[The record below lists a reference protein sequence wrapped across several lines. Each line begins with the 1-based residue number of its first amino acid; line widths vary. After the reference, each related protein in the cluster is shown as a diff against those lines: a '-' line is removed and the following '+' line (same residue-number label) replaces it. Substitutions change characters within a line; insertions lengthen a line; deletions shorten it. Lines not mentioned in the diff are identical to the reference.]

1 MECWVE
7 PMDQESERTRVLQE
21 RIRQLEAQ
29 ATNYRD
35 ECSRLRS
42 FIDGALDYAFVQLS
56 PDNLIADWNAGAE
69 RLLGYKEEE
78 VLGQPGSIFFTP
90 EDVNAGQ
97 VQEELKT
104 AGSKGSAADERWHMR
119 KDGTRFWGSGTL
131 RPLMDSNGV
140 LSGYS
145 KIFRDLTERKLA
157 EDRLRQSEEHFRLLV
172 ENVTECALFQVDCEG
187 RISGWNPGAE
197 RTFGYTQEEILGKP
211 FDLLFSEEDRAA
223 GWPGNDLK
231 LAFDGCAE
239 NERWVVRKDGTH
251 LYARWFSSTLR
262 DVHGQIAGLVK
273 ILRDDTDRKLK
284 DDLKA
289 RAGELEREYLQA
301 QFEKATSALESTK
314 EDLKALAGNLLTVQ
328 EEERRRIARE
338 LHDDLAQRLA
348 MLLVGLTGLKN
359 SVPVD
364 FLEARDELSRLEQ
377 QTSALSN
384 DVRGLSYQLHPSLLD
399 DLGLAAALDN
409 LVEEFRSAGTH
420 QFTFE
425 ADEIE
430 GTLSLPVAG
439 ALYRIAQEAMRNI
452 SKHAAS
458 GFVAVRLKQHEQKLI
473 LSISDS
479 GPGFDPEVERGRRGL
494 GIISMAERA
503 ILIGGTLTISSKVGG
518 QTTVTVAVPLTGTA

>member
-1 MECWVE
+1 MT
-7 PMDQESERTRVLQE
+7 QESTSAPQD
-21 RIRQLEAQ
+21 RIGQLETELAY
-29 ATNYRD
+29 YRD
-35 ECSRLRS
+35 ECSRLHS

-56 PDNLIADWNAGAE
+56 PDNLIADWNKGAE

-78 VLGQPGSIFFTP
+78 VLGQPGAIFFTP

-104 AGSKGSAADERWHMR
+104 ARSKGSAADERWHMR
-119 KDGTRFWGSGTL
+119 KDGSRFWGSGTVT
-131 RPLMDSNGV
+131 PLMDSNGV

-172 ENVTECALFQVDCEG
+172 ENVTECALFQVDREG

-197 RTFGYTQEEILGKP
+197 KTFGYAQEEIVGKP
-211 FDLLFSEEDRAA
+211 FDLLFSEEDRAT

-231 LAFDGCAE
+231 LAFDGCTE
-239 NERWVVRKDGTH
+239 NERWVVRKDGSR

-273 ILRDDTDRKLK
+273 ILRDETDRKLK

-289 RAGELEREYLQA
+289 RAEELEREYLQA
-301 QFEKATSALESTK
+301 QFERATSALESTK

-348 MLLVGLTGLKN
+348 MLSVGLSRLKN

-377 QTSALSN
+377 QTSAISN
-384 DVRGLSYQLHPSLLD
+384 DVRGLSHQLHPSLLD
-399 DLGLAAALDN
+399 DLGLAVALDN
-409 LVEEFRSAGTH
+409 LVEEFRATGTH

-425 ADEIE
+425 ADEI
-430 GTLSLPVAG
+430 GDTLSPPAAG

-452 SKHAAS
+452 SKHATR
-458 GFVAVRLKQHEQKLI
+458 GPVTVRLKKDERKLI

-479 GPGFDPEVERGRRGL
+479 GPGFDPEVARGRGGL
-494 GIISMAERA
+494 GMISMTERA
-503 ILIGGTLTISSKVGG
+503 ILIGGTLTIGSKAGG
-518 QTTVTVAVPLTGTA
+518 QTTVTVTVPLTGRP